1 MSKHTELLGLNE
13 TDVENIATAY
23 SGYALALQRET
34 DNNAYQLPIIASS
47 WLIGALFR
55 TLISPAEAKK
65 SFHKAAMAYREL
77 DWPIWRVCAICSG
90 DRIYVKPNLEMI
102 SDEERFYDVLQE
114 CANSE
119 TQERP
124 KLLHFRHNIP
134 GHIPGLNMPYNLI
147 LKAIDDISHSFDQV
161 LDNNLKNVN
170 DVFQRLGEMIEQYQ
184 ADDHWRH
191 LEGPILPFE
200 PTALAIVIVILK
212 IWKKENSLKKLLL
225 HNNSKQRVLLE
236 VASNLL
242 DDNTTYDF

>member
-1 MSKHTELLGLNE
+1 MSKYIELLGLNE

-23 SGYALALQRET
+23 SGYALALQREA
-34 DNNAYQLPIIASS
+34 DNDAYKLPIIASS
-47 WLIGALFR
+47 WLIGALFK

-90 DRIYVKPNLEMI
+90 DDIYVKPNLEMV
-102 SDEERFYDVLQE
+102 SDEELFYAVLQE

-124 KLLHFRHNIP
+124 KLLHFRRDIA
-134 GHIPGLNMPYNLI
+134 GRIPGLNMPYNLT
-147 LKAIDDISHSFDQV
+147 LKAIDDISGQV
-161 LDNNLKNVN
+161 LDDNLKNVN
-170 DVFQRLGEMIEQYQ
+170 DVFQRLGEIVEQYQ

-200 PTALAIVIVILK
+200 PIALAIVIVILK
-212 IWKKENSLKKLLL
+212 VWKKENSIKELLL
-225 HNNSKQRVLLE
+225 RNNSKARVLLE
-236 VASNLL
+236 VAANLL
-242 DDNTTYDF
+242 DDDMKNDG

>member
-1 MSKHTELLGLNE
+1 MSKYTELLGLNE

-23 SGYALALQRET
+23 SGYALALQREA
-34 DNNAYQLPIIASS
+34 DNDAYKLPIIASS
-47 WLIGALFR
+47 WLIGALFK

-90 DRIYVKPNLEMI
+90 DGFFVKPNLEMV
-102 SDEERFYDVLQE
+102 SDEERFYAVLQE

-124 KLLHFRHNIP
+124 KFLHFRHDIA
-134 GHIPGLNMPYNLI
+134 GRIPGLNMPYNLT
-147 LKAIDDISHSFDQV
+147 LKAIDDISYSSGQV
-161 LDNNLKNVN
+161 LDDNLKNVN
-170 DVFQRLGEMIEQYQ
+170 DVFQRLGEIMEQYK

-212 IWKKENSLKKLLL
+212 IWKKENSLNELLL
-225 HNNSKQRVLLE
+225 HNNSTQRVLLE

-242 DDNTTYDF
+242 DDDTKNDF